1 LLIAAVVALVVVYHK
16 QILEAITYTWNAVID
31 YVSDKM
37 LAIYNAFVTWGT
49 NLSAWWS
56 GLWTGIYNAL
66 ESVFSKIE
74 TVINSI
80 LSAVSKVTGAVSSV
94 VGAVGGAVGGT
105 IGGAIKAF
113 ASGGIVNSPTLA
125 LIGEAG
131 PEAVIPLSAF
141 NGGSSLGTGGGS
153 GRREYTS
160 FHPGG
165 LLFGSERC
173 AANRKCARDEYRPPT
188 QIEKLRIVYA
198 PLHVEHPGSRRS
210 YGHNFDH

>member
-1 LLIAAVVALVVVYHK
+1 
-16 QILEAITYTWNAVID
+16 
-31 YVSDKM
+31 VSDKM

-153 GRREYTS
+153 GSGGNIQIFIQGGYYLDQSAAQQIGNALATS
-160 FHPGG
+160 IGRQ
-165 LLFGSERC
+165 L
-173 AANRKCARDEYRPPT
+173 
-188 QIEKLRIVYA
+188 KLKNYA
-198 PLHVEHPGSRRS
+198 
-210 YGHNFDH
+210 